1 MNYENKNIVA
11 IIQARWNSKRFPGKI
26 SHLIENKSV
35 INHVIDRMVGTKYI
49 KEVCCALPKRKDSI
63 KIKNLIDNS
72 SVKFF
77 FGDEEDVLKR
87 FYDASIFMKA
97 DIIVRVTSDCPINF
111 PVVNEKVIKLLI
123 DNDLDYAC
131 NNNPPTF
138 PHGLDCEVFT
148 FNALELCNEKAIEN
162 YDREHVTPWLR
173 DSKDIKKLNLFC
185 AEKDVKQF
193 RLTLDYEE
201 DLLLLRKI
209 FYKLKNCKNP
219 IDLESFMKFLKNNK
233 DLFEINQKHT
243 IER

>member
-1 MNYENKNIVA
+1 MNYKNKNIVA
-11 IIQARWNSKRFPGKI
+11 IIQARWNSTRFPGKI
-26 SHLIENKSV
+26 AYLIEDKSV
-35 INHVIDRMVGTKYI
+35 LNHVVDRMVGTKYI
-49 KEVCCALPKRKDSI
+49 KQVCCALPKSKDSI
-63 KIKNLIDNS
+63 KIKKLIDHS
-72 SVKFF
+72 SVNFF

-87 FYDASIFMKA
+87 FYDAAIFMKA

-111 PVVNEKVIKLLI
+111 PIVNEKVIKLLI

-148 FNALELCNEKAIEN
+148 FKALKLCNENAIEN

-173 DSKDIKKLNLFC
+173 ECKNIKKLNLFC

-209 FYKLKNCKNP
+209 FCKLKDYKNP
-219 IDLESFMKFLKNNK
+219 IDLKFFLNFLKSNK

>member
-11 IIQARWNSKRFPGKI
+11 IIQARWNSTRFPGKI

-35 INHVIDRMVGTKYI
+35 LNHVVDRMVGTKYI
-49 KEVCCALPKRKDSI
+49 KQVCCALPKSKDSI
-63 KIKNLIDNS
+63 KIKNLIDNYH
-72 SVKFF
+72 KF

-87 FYDASIFMKA
+87 FYDAAIFMKA

-111 PVVNEKVIKLLI
+111 PIVNEKVIKLLI

-162 YDREHVTPWLR
+162 YDREHVH
-173 DSKDIKKLNLFC
+173 
-185 AEKDVKQF
+185 
-193 RLTLDYEE
+193 RL
-201 DLLLLRKI
+201 
-209 FYKLKNCKNP
+209 
-219 IDLESFMKFLKNNK
+219 
-233 DLFEINQKHT
+233 EIVR
-243 IER
+243 I